1 MSKLVK
7 VGELEIRGRTAK
19 LSLDAESGDPVR
31 FFCFVEDLEK
41 LLKGEFGYVRIFRD
55 GSEA

>member
-7 VGELEIRGRTAK
+7 VGELEIRGKTAK

-31 FFCFVEDLEK
+31 VFCFVEDLEK
-41 LLKGEFGYVRIFRD
+41 LLKGEFEYVRLFRD
-55 GSEA
+55 GN